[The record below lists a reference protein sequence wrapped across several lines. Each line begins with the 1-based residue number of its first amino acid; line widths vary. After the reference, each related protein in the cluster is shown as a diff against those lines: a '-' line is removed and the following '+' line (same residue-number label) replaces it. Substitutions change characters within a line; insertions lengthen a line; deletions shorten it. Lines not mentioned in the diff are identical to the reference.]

1 MTGNSQI
8 TGHRNTGATLLANGL
23 GAAVHIAQGGTLTM
37 YGGRIHGN
45 MAYGNHPLVNRV
57 GGVSVAG
64 TLRMEGGV
72 INENTRWPSSGIGG
86 SAAGAGPADV
96 IIVEGGSSSTE
107 TGIYR
112 IVPPDTWG
120 GPIQ

>member
-8 TGHRNTGATLLANGL
+8 TGHQNTGATTLANGL
-23 GAAVHIAQGGTLTM
+23 GAVVHVESGGTLTM
-37 YGGRIHGN
+37 YGGRIHNN
-45 MAYGNHPLVNRV
+45 MAYGQAVVNRV

-72 INENTRWPSSGIGG
+72 INENTRWPTSGID
-86 SAAGAGPADV
+86 SQALSAGPADV
-96 IIVEGGSSSTE
+96 IIVDGGTQTG
-107 TGIYR
+107 TGIGQ
-112 IVPPDTWG
+112 IVEPDTSL